1 MEEDFPWAGA
11 AVFLSAAGLQTQ
23 RWTRGGPVRRESP
36 GSLLPSLQLKRLLRA
51 EGRVVRGL
59 DHPQTPLPAQKA
71 GGPAALSKHQDTVN
85 GEQGASSG
93 QWARSAVS

>member
-1 MEEDFPWAGA
+1 M
-11 AVFLSAAGLQTQ
+11 
-23 RWTRGGPVRRESP
+23 RRESP

-71 GGPAALSKHQDTVN
+71 GGPAALSKHRLEQN
-85 GEQGASSG
+85 SWRGEFKKSTCFK
-93 QWARSAVS
+93 SANSIRKQVGE